1 MFESQKTSRTTLRIC
16 AIGLVTLLT
25 LMACSGQK
33 AAPARSGEDQVV
45 DSPAATEIGL
55 LSPGEPLT
63 GVPVEADDAQ
73 QGSPTALVTVVGFL
87 DFECS
92 FCAMG
97 FDTLQQL
104 RGKYSDADLRIVF
117 KHLPLQSHQHAV
129 PAAIAG
135 QAVQDVAGSDAF
147 FQFADLAFKNG
158 GELSYQNLA
167 EWAKA
172 AGAPP
177 ELYNEAAGNEQTLRR
192 VAQDAGLAQ
201 QLGVDSTPA
210 FYING
215 QLLSGAQP
223 IEVFEQTI
231 EQEIAA
237 MKASGTSS
245 WRDTYQARVATNM
258 KASLVTALLAQE
270 PHDLKVPIDDSPA
283 LGSKDALVTLVM
295 FTDFECP
302 YCKRGEDTVR
312 KLQGKYKEN
321 LRIIF
326 KHLPLPFH
334 QRARPA
340 ALLAAQIYEK
350 KGASAFFSAAQQLF
364 SVNDELSDENLT
376 QIGKAHGLSKNEI
389 ELSLRDQNP
398 ALSERLER
406 DRILADDVEARGTPH
421 FFINGKRLTG
431 ARPASHFEALIEYEL
446 KRAQA
451 LVAQGTKP
459 AQVYETLQK
468 TGLSPGAPTKITF
481 PIPIE
486 GQPTHGSH
494 QAPVTVHI
502 FSDFECPY
510 CQKGERDLL
519 KLSEAYPS
527 QLRFVWHDLPLPFHD
542 RARPAARAGRY
553 VFSKKG
559 ASGFWKMHA
568 ALFNLEG
575 DQAQLS
581 DEEIVEH
588 AKQLGLGEA
597 QLRAALTD
605 ESWDEGIDADIARGS
620 ASPPNTKVPPA
631 AANSTNRLT
640 TPSRST
646 GRR

>member
-1 MFESQKTSRTTLRIC
+1 M
-16 AIGLVTLLT
+16 
-25 LMACSGQK
+25 
-33 AAPARSGEDQVV
+33 
-45 DSPAATEIGL
+45 GL

-73 QGSPTALVTVVGFL
+73 QGSSKALVTVVGFL
-87 DFECS
+87 DFECT

-97 FDTLQQL
+97 FDTLKQL
-104 RGKYSDADLRIVF
+104 RSKYSDADLRIVF
-117 KHLPLQSHQHAV
+117 KHLPLQSHEHAV

-147 FQFADLAFKNG
+147 FQFAELVFKNG
-158 GELSYQNLA
+158 GEISYQNLA
-167 EWAKA
+167 DWANA

-177 ELYNEAAGNEQTLRR
+177 ELYNEAVGNEVTLRR
-192 VAQDAGLAQ
+192 VAQDAGLAH

-237 MKASGTSS
+237 MKASGSAS

-258 KASLVTALLAQE
+258 KASLVTALLAQD
-270 PHDLKVPIDDSPA
+270 PSDLKVPVDDSPV

-302 YCKRGEDTVR
+302 FCKRGEDTVR
-312 KLQGKYKEN
+312 KLQTKYKEN
-321 LRIIF
+321 LRVVF

-334 QRARPA
+334 ERARPA

-350 KGASAFFSAAQQLF
+350 KGASAFFSAAHQLF
-364 SVNDELSDENLT
+364 LINEELSDENLS
-376 QIGKAHGLSKNEI
+376 QIGRNHALSKEEI
-389 ELSLRDQNP
+389 EVSLRDQSP
-398 ALSERLER
+398 PLSERLER
-406 DRILADDVEARGTPH
+406 DRILADDVLARGTPH

-431 ARPASHFEALIEYEL
+431 ARPAAHFEALFEYEL

-459 AQVYETLQK
+459 AQVYEALQE
-468 TGLSPGAPTKITF
+468 TALSPGAPTKITL
-481 PIPIE
+481 PVAIE
-486 GQPTHGSH
+486 GQPTRGSA
-494 QAPVTVHI
+494 QAPVVIHI

-519 KLSEAYPS
+519 ELSEAYPT
-527 QLRFVWHDLPLPFHD
+527 QLRFIWHDLPLPFHD

-553 VFSKKG
+553 VFSRKG
-559 ASGFWKMHA
+559 SSGFWKMHA

-575 DQAQLS
+575 EEAELS
-581 DEEIVEH
+581 DEQIVAH
-588 AKQLGLGEA
+588 AKQLGLSEA
-597 QLRAALTD
+597 QVRAALTD
-605 ESWDEGIDADIARGS
+605 ETWDEGIDADIALADSLGIHG
-620 ASPPNTKVPPA
+620 TPA
-631 AANSTNRLT
+631 YIIGGYLVTGARPLNHLT
-640 TPSRST
+640 RMVELALKDQAEPQKQ
-646 GRR
+646 